1 MNLNIANSTIKLLG
15 KKIKQNAGDNFSN
28 LGERKTFITMIQN
41 PETTELNC
49 IKKKIHVA
57 KLRRKINTNNKQ
69 THEFVVH
76 EKENANFLNFTYK

>member
-15 KKIKQNAGDNFSN
+15 KKIKQNTGDYFSN

-49 IKKKIHVA
+49 IKKKNPRG
-57 KLRRKINTNNKQ
+57 KTQ
-69 THEFVVH
+69 
-76 EKENANFLNFTYK
+76 KENQYQQQTNS

>member
-1 MNLNIANSTIKLLG
+1 MQDKAYKEANKRMKDEQKSGKLKDEYTG

-49 IKKKIHVA
+49 IKKKNPRG
-57 KLRRKINTNNKQ
+57 KTQ
-69 THEFVVH
+69 
-76 EKENANFLNFTYK
+76 KENQYQQQTNS